1 MNKDS
6 NVEIQALKKDQDE
19 VAQEN
24 NQVEAE
30 T

>member
-6 NVEIQALKKDQDE
+6 NVEIQALKKDQDD

-30 T
+30 A